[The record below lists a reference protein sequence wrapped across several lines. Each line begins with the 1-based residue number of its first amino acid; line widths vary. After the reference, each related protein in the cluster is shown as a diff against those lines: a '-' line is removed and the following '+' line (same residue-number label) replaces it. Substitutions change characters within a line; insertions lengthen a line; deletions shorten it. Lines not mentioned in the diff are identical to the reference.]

1 MKALDAVKT
10 MKFNNPADI
19 LNYFKVRKI
28 THAVDPDTK
37 DRIYVLNPETNR
49 SYTYL
54 VKEDKNKQLY
64 LEKIQRRFDMKII
77 IEAEDTILHSRDPLH
92 IMICEKYPHRV
103 VKAKKGKG
111 SYKRKEKHKKDL
123 READ

>member
-1 MKALDAVKT
+1 MKALDALKT
-10 MKFNNPADI
+10 MKFNDPTEI

-54 VKEDKNKQLY
+54 VEEDKNKQLY
-64 LEKIQRRFDMKII
+64 LKKI
-77 IEAEDTILHSRDPLH
+77 
-92 IMICEKYPHRV
+92 
-103 VKAKKGKG
+103 
-111 SYKRKEKHKKDL
+111 
-123 READ
+123 